1 MDSPNRKC
9 LLAAPCL
16 RALPHGAGA
25 HALAA
30 VRTSQPVV
38 TPKDA
43 FELLV
48 LTAARS
54 GEVRLATWDEI
65 NTTDHVWTI
74 PATRMKANRE
84 HRVPLCGRATEILE
98 AARALS
104 EGRSLLVFST
114 PRGKPLDAQRLVHL
128 LRTHQIAAVPH
139 GFLSSFRDWAAEE
152 TNHPREV
159 IEAAPAL
166 DGRWPRPS
174 MRDNSFYDNL
184 LQI

>member
-1 MDSPNRKC
+1 M
-9 LLAAPCL
+9 
-16 RALPHGAGA
+16 
-25 HALAA
+25 
-30 VRTSQPVV
+30 VTS
-38 TPKDA
+38 KDA

-65 NTTDHVWTI
+65 DLDAGVWTI
-74 PATRMKANRE
+74 PAARMKAKRE
-84 HRVPLCGRATEILE
+84 RRVPLCGRATEILE

-128 LRTHQIAAVPH
+128 LRTHQIAAVLH

-152 TNHPREV
+152 DQL
-159 IEAAPAL
+159 PAR
-166 DGRWPRPS
+166 G
-174 MRDNSFYDNL
+174 Y
-184 LQI
+184 